1 MFPFLDI
8 AFKLI
13 EKIIPDPQAK
23 QAAQLELLK
32 MQQAGDFKEL
42 EADLAVQLAQI
53 DVNKEEAKSANPFV
67 SGWRPAVGWVG
78 VLGLLYTFLLRPLI
92 SFTSSVYG
100 GPSAPAIDV
109 TELMFLLGGLLG
121 FGGMR
126 SWEKFKGVARD

>member
-1 MFPFLDI
+1 MFPFLDV

-13 EKIIPDPQAK
+13 DRILPDPQAK

-32 MQQAGDFKEL
+32 MQQAGEFKLL
-42 EADLAVQLAQI
+42 EADLQVQLAQI
-53 DVNKEEAKSANPFV
+53 DVNKEEAKSTNPFV

-92 SFTSSVYG
+92 TFAASVFG
-100 GPSAPAIDV
+100 GPEAPPIDI

-126 SWEKFKGVARD
+126 SWEKMRGVARG